1 MDRYS
6 KLLKENMGRTGFEIN
21 HSNFFLVSLLEKRK
35 IKLHKTNLMNLKSFC
50 TAREALMKEENP

>member
-1 MDRYS
+1 
-6 KLLKENMGRTGFEIN
+6 MGRTGFEIN